1 MVKQLQLE
9 QLQQQLLTTPDE
21 LKLSVI
27 QGFLCGVTNPLER
40 QQLEILYW
48 INKSHPLPN
57 PSQDIVVLIHGIR
70 TNAPWQEKFAA
81 KLEGLPNVKAFPI
94 GYGYFDAPRFWFPFI
109 TRRRPIEH
117 VARQIRTLKN
127 DNPNARISVIAHSF
141 GTYIISK
148 ILDDQTDISIHR
160 LQLCGSIISP
170 QFRWDKVKPR
180 IKGAVLNDVGTDDVW
195 PALATSVTWDYGSSG
210 ALGFKDASVR
220 DRFFKCGHSD
230 FFTDIHMEKYW
241 IPFLLDG
248 QIVPSPWSS
257 VRSQP
262 NKFIEVMS
270 FIPLKSI
277 GAIAIIA
284 FAYLRWSGS
293 PL

>member
-1 MVKQLQLE
+1 MVNQVQLE
-9 QLQQQLLTTPDE
+9 HLQQQLLITPDE
-21 LKLSVI
+21 SKLSVF
-27 QGFLCGVTNPLER
+27 QGFLCGITDPTER
-40 QQLEILYW
+40 QQLETLYW
-48 INKSHPLPN
+48 ISKSLHPSN

-81 KLEGLPNVKAFPI
+81 KLEELPNIKAVPI

-109 TRRRPIEH
+109 TRREPIEH

-170 QFRWDKVKPR
+170 KFRWDKAKPR
-180 IKGAVLNDVGTDDVW
+180 IKGAVLNDVGTNDIW
-195 PALATSVTWDYGSSG
+195 PPLATCLTWDYGPTG

-230 FFTDIHMEKYW
+230 FFTDNHMEKYW
-241 IPFLLDG
+241 IPFLIDG
-248 QIVPSPWSS
+248 QIVSSSWSS
-257 VRSQP
+257 ERSQP
-262 NKFIEVMS
+262 NKFIEAMS

-277 GAIAIIA
+277 TAIVIISLA
-284 FAYLRWSGS
+284 LYFQWASS
-293 PL
+293 